1 MPPKGNRG
9 RKPTYRPEQSYAT
22 FMEAFRR
29 PIPTWHLLRQYEN
42 RFVALENRFTPQQV
56 FDIMNQFSRHEA
68 HLTQVTGIGP
78 RPTNAEIEQQHS
90 QFMTQRSKRRTR
102 RMEEPDEAPFDAAE
116 GAGYIPRKRTASEAE
131 LMTRETLDFGE
142 DDEDDDVFEFNFWPP
157 NQSNQDPPPPPPPS
171 GGAIFI

>member
-68 HLTQVTGIGP
+68 YLTQTTGVGP
-78 RPTNAEIEQQHS
+78 RPTPSEVRQQHE
-90 QFMTQRSKRRTR
+90 QYERRRHTYR
-102 RMEEPDEAPFDAAE
+102 EEAPFDAPT
-116 GAGYIPRKRTASEAE
+116 GAGYNPPKRTASEAE
-131 LMTRETLDFGE
+131 LMSREQLDFGE
-142 DDEDDDVFEFNFWPP
+142 DDEDVFELNFWPP
-157 NQSNQDPPPPPPPS
+157 NPPNPPQPPPSPPPPS
-171 GGAIFI
+171 GGGIFI